1 MIHCRV
7 RACPDRLARFRRHG
21 MRCPYKS
28 HFLGLRDNIKSMK
41 KILTIIALV
50 LVCMAC
56 DNKSTVNILIANEHN
71 SDTTNVVVNVAVEEI
86 MQHVNAQS
94 VDSLTLL
101 NEKNQPVAFTSDGKN
116 IQFTIPVIQARSQK
130 NYSLNTGNPS
140 LSDNLFSFRTTS
152 INVEL

>member
-1 MIHCRV
+1 M
-7 RACPDRLARFRRHG
+7 
-21 MRCPYKS
+21 
-28 HFLGLRDNIKSMK
+28 
-41 KILTIIALV
+41 KILVTIATVATMALL
-50 LVCMAC
+50 LVAC

-86 MQHVNAQS
+86 LQHVDAQS